1 MNRKCGPA
9 VRPVLRAGRAP
20 RTQLIFQTGSA
31 QRCCSWITLTACYFL
46 YR

>member
-9 VRPVLRAGRAP
+9 VRPVLCAGRVP

-31 QRCCSWITLTACYFL
+31 QRCCNSITLTACSILF
-46 YR
+46 R